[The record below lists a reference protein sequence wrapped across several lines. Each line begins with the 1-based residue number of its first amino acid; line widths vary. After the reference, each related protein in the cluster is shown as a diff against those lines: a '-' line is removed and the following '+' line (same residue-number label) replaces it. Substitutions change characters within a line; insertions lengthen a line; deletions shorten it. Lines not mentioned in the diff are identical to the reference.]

1 MKELLNLKKMNKIN
15 LEALKA
21 ARKQSRELD
30 IKLHGKPTAMRVA
43 VFANKKKYNRKKLE
57 KISIS

>member
-1 MKELLNLKKMNKIN
+1 MNKIN
-15 LEALKA
+15 LEALKS

-30 IKLHGKPTAMRVA
+30 IKLHGKPTAMRVT

-57 KISIS
+57 KISIY

>member
-1 MKELLNLKKMNKIN
+1 MNKIN

-30 IKLHGKPTAMRVA
+30 IQLHGKPTAMRVT

-57 KISIS
+57 KIYIS

>member
-1 MKELLNLKKMNKIN
+1 MNKIN

-21 ARKQSRELD
+21 ARKQARELD